1 MALWITFWWLLFVK
15 SNCTFYK
22 KLFNTDTIMLR
33 AMTALPVVHYE
44 ILESAGKYMFI
55 HIGRNSAT

>member
-1 MALWITFWWLLFVK
+1 VE